1 MSFEELDATAEQRE
15 SIIHLLTLSAF
26 IDNMQIGEGLFST
39 YYEATAPNSPHWL
52 TGFVTNGIWDKDKY
66 QDCIVRLLSVNLI
79 QSIDIMTADARFSFH
94 PLIVEWLKLRT
105 DDAARDQYI
114 EEAIWVLR
122 LFIDAGDKK
131 EMPFRDKS
139 EVLAHL
145 ATRTANEEAY
155 HCQGNHVSNV
165 LMNAMVSFGS
175 FYRRLGRYEETRS
188 LIERAMNPEPHHY
201 ITPSVRNVLA
211 NMYSDIW
218 EHKKAEY
225 LYYKVFED
233 LGKTPPARDSDE
245 RVGVSTLGFMYWTSD
260 DKLSSDGKSLEA
272 SSSSAYQSHEPWT
285 LAFLSTL
292 NGLGLV
298 HLKEGRLKEAEKLF
312 TQALAGRVQAQGPD
326 NINALNLVDH
336 LGTVK
341 LLEGDLDA
349 SGRMYSRALAGLEQ
363 HFGVGYL
370 STLQTIN
377 NFGLLRLQSNC
388 FDKAEEMLLRAHE
401 GLDGGQH
408 ATHISTLQ
416 VLHNIGILYHKQGKL
431 DEAKL
436 KLEQAL
442 EGWELNGIAKP
453 EADSRYCLAEVHESL
468 NNHKEA
474 EGLFR
479 QAAHLYEVTFG
490 PGHPQTSMAVGRA
503 KQVNSL

>member
-1 MSFEELDATAEQRE
+1 
-15 SIIHLLTLSAF
+15 
-26 IDNMQIGEGLFST
+26 
-39 YYEATAPNSPHWL
+39 
-52 TGFVTNGIWDKDKY
+52 
-66 QDCIVRLLSVNLI
+66 
-79 QSIDIMTADARFSFH
+79 
-94 PLIVEWLKLRT
+94 
-105 DDAARDQYI
+105 
-114 EEAIWVLR
+114 
-122 LFIDAGDKK
+122 
-131 EMPFRDKS
+131 
-139 EVLAHL
+139 
-145 ATRTANEEAY
+145 
-155 HCQGNHVSNV
+155 
-165 LMNAMVSFGS
+165 
-175 FYRRLGRYEETRS
+175 
-188 LIERAMNPEPHHY
+188 
-201 ITPSVRNVLA
+201 
-211 NMYSDIW
+211 
-218 EHKKAEY
+218 
-225 LYYKVFED
+225 
-233 LGKTPPARDSDE
+233 
-245 RVGVSTLGFMYWTSD
+245 
-260 DKLSSDGKSLEA
+260 
-272 SSSSAYQSHEPWT
+272 
-285 LAFLSTL
+285 
-292 NGLGLV
+292 
-298 HLKEGRLKEAEKLF
+298 
-312 TQALAGRVQAQGPD
+312 
-326 NINALNLVDH
+326 
-336 LGTVK
+336 
-341 LLEGDLDA
+341 
-349 SGRMYSRALAGLEQ
+349 MYSRALAGLEQ